1 MPKETILRDYQL
13 EMLDRLHL
21 AWEKHQS
28 VMVQMPTG
36 VGKTVLLAEEIREV
50 FKINKFK
57 IQNSSAVTSGGVL
70 VVAHRIEL
78 IDQISRTLDKFGIEH
93 GLIVSGKPVDE
104 TKQVQVASIQTLS
117 RRLGFTDDS
126 SEGKILDF
134 DYTPS
139 LIIIDEAH
147 HALAKTYKML
157 WDKWPSARFLGL
169 TATPCRMN
177 HAGFTDLFRKILVSW
192 SIQEF
197 IDKGWLSD
205 FDYISAR
212 PDNLMMQRIAGLEK
226 RGADGDYQTKE
237 MATVMDVPESIEH
250 LYNTY
255 RQYVDGKKGIVYAID
270 REHARHITKYYQ
282 EHGVSCCW
290 IEAKSPAAERERLIE
305 DYRADRIK
313 VCVNVDIL
321 GEGVDFPEVE
331 FIQLARPTLSL
342 SKYLQQVGRGMR
354 VSKGKECVT
363 ILDQVGLYQTFG
375 LPTDERDWI
384 RMFTGKIAG
393 KAGSVGE
400 RPIIIREDEEEKELV
415 NLEMVRIKRR
425 GERHMGVEMFMQG
438 GKYGVMYDGDI
449 TCPAVFEHI
458 RRISD
463 GYFALA
469 TYPYNIYRNK
479 VTVIDLHGCD
489 QRAALYGNIKQDG
502 DLFYGKS
509 ASGEMVYWDGKGRTY
524 YDTPPKFERIGNLDM
539 VRVGQ
544 GQYKLRRPS
553 PLMPYAVSKD
563 EIFYNDKLTVINDII
578 ILNDGNSTVLKPQ
591 WYFGHKVQ
599 IVARKDG
606 RKLYRWVTL
615 SEGLTDEY
623 SADFSNGSCRPCWED
638 AKMINAATGK
648 MEYLSPDWVKQHK
661 WREACEKLSSQLS
674 QKMKNW
680 EISDDMVKAYL
691 DRRKR

>member
-1 MPKETILRDYQL
+1 
-13 EMLDRLHL
+13 MLDRLHR
-21 AWEKHQS
+21 AWEKQQS

-36 VGKTVLLAEEIREV
+36 VGKTLLLAEEIKNEELRSNARRP
-50 FKINKFK
+50 KGKSMKN
-57 IQNSSAVTSGGVL
+57 AHSGGIL

-78 IDQISRTLDKFGIEH
+78 IDQISRTLDRFGIEH

-104 TKQVQVASIQTLS
+104 SKLVQVASIQTLARNIMNEELRMKNEEFS
-117 RRLGFTDDS
+117 PFSFLNFH
-126 SEGKILDF
+126 F
-134 DYTPS
+134 S
-139 LIIIDEAH
+139 LVIIDEAH

-157 WDKWPSARFLGL
+157 WDRWPEAKFLGL

-177 HAGFTDLFRKILVSW
+177 HEGFTDLFRMILVSW
-192 SIQEF
+192 PIQEF
-197 IDKGWLSD
+197 IDRGWLSD

-212 PDNLMMQRIAGLEK
+212 PDNLMMRQVASLSK
-226 RGADGDYQTKE
+226 RGADGDYQLKE

-255 RQYVDGKKGIVYAID
+255 RQYVDGRKGIVYAID
-270 REHARHITKYYQ
+270 REHARHITQYYQ

-290 IEAKSPAAERERLIE
+290 IEAGTPAAERERLVQ

-354 VSKGKECVT
+354 ISEGKECVT

-393 KAGSVGE
+393 KAGQMPE
-400 RPIIIREDEEEKELV
+400 RPIIIRDEEEQKELV

-425 GERHMGVEMFMQG
+425 GEKHSGIEMFMQG

-449 TCPAVFEHI
+449 TCPAEFEHI
-458 RRISD
+458 KRISD

-469 TYPYNIYRNK
+469 TYPYLMHRNK
-479 VTVIDLHGCD
+479 VTVIDLQGRD
-489 QRAALYGNIKQDG
+489 QKVALYGTVRQEG
-502 DLFYGKS
+502 DLFSGMSAAGKT
-509 ASGEMVYWDGKGRTY
+509 VYWDGKGRTY
-524 YDTPPKFERIGNLDM
+524 YDSHPEFERVGNLDM
-539 VRVGQ
+539 IRVGK

-553 PLMPYAVSKD
+553 PLMPYVVSKKD
-563 EIFYNDKLTVINDII
+563 IFYNDKLTVINDII
-578 ILNDGNSTVLKPQ
+578 ILNDENHTILKPVR
-591 WYFGHKVQ
+591 YFGYKMQVE
-599 IVARKDG
+599 AR
-606 RKLYRWVTL
+606 RNRSSVFRWVTL
-615 SEGLTDEY
+615 AEGLTDEY
-623 SADFSNGSCRPCWED
+623 TTSVFFDGSRSPYWKD
-638 AKMINAATGK
+638 ARMTNAATGK
-648 MEYLSPDWVKQHK
+648 MEYLSPEWV
-661 WREACEKLSSQLS
+661 EK
-674 QKMKNW
+674 
-680 EISDDMVKAYL
+680 EE
-691 DRRKR
+691 RRKAFEELRSELSANKSTWVINDEMIQSHIKRKNK